1 MSQVLQFFKLE
12 YQFAYQI
19 NELVYSYLNL
29 WGGRQEKPCLHLLFL
44 QNKN

>member
-29 WGGRQEKPCLHLLFL
+29 LGGDR
-44 QNKN
+44 KNRVFNSYFCK